1 MKTRD
6 YWVKFLKHFIQVPFF
21 EFNKTPL
28 SAMLKELRNVG
39 EILLFQIASGILY
52 IFYLLVGKLSSC
64 PWLGRLSAE
73 VRGPAISCFS
83 MFFWVATKKLDQVP
97 VMK

>member
-6 YWVKFLKHFIQVPFF
+6 YWIKFLKHFIQAPFL

-39 EILLFQIASGILY
+39 KILLFQITSGIFY
-52 IFYLLVGKLSSC
+52 IFYLLVGEFSSRPC
-64 PWLGRLSAE
+64 LRRMSAE
-73 VRGPAISCFS
+73 VCRLAISCFS

>member
-6 YWVKFLKHFIQVPFF
+6 YWIKFLKHFIQIPFF

-39 EILLFQIASGILY
+39 EILLFQIASGIFY
-52 IFYLLVGKLSSC
+52 IFYLLVSEFSSRPLLWC
-64 PWLGRLSAE
+64 MSAE
-73 VRGPAISCFS
+73 VRWLAIFCFS
-83 MFFWVATKKLDQVP
+83 MLFWVAAKKLDQVP